1 MDRVK
6 IDALALLI
14 LGSMLNLRRCSSC
27 SMSHSHVYRVHYFYF
42 KFHCT
47 LSMVLKALRRQGVQG
62 GTLTSRRRL
71 GGRLRRLG
79 AQGGQF
85 CKAEVQRLDA

>member
-1 MDRVK
+1 
-6 IDALALLI
+6 
-14 LGSMLNLRRCSSC
+14 
-27 SMSHSHVYRVHYFYF
+27 
-42 KFHCT
+42 
-47 LSMVLKALRRQGVQG
+47 MVLKALRRQGVQG
-62 GTLTSRRRL
+62 GTLWRL